1 MSEDL
6 TKKLPRTDSEKLSL
20 ILTIVQNLEMRVGR
34 LELRLDNFEKRF
46 DTLENKVDERLY
58 DTRPIWQKVVA
69 DIAQLQ
75 EGQKRLEGDVR
86 EIKTSVRDI
95 SLQIGVMNDTMLAV
109 QAKHRDLD
117 IRVREFEQRQ
127 QKPSNSST

>member
-20 ILTIVQNLEMRVGR
+20 ILTIVQNLEIRVGR
-34 LELRLDNFEKRF
+34 LELRLDNLEKRF

-117 IRVREFEQRQ
+117 SRVRELEQHH